1 MTGDEPLDRLEGRLG
16 YRFRDRRLL
25 VEALT
30 HSSAIAGAPSPGG
43 ANYQRLEF
51 LGDRVLALVVA
62 DMLLEAF
69 PDASEGEL
77 ARRLTGLV
85 RNETCAAIAR
95 KLDLGPDIRLG
106 SGEAS
111 SGGRTKEAIL
121 GDVCEAVIGAIYR
134 DGGTAVATAFVQE
147 HWREPMR
154 DWKGA
159 LRDAK
164 TTLQEWAQGRGLAT
178 PSYTIV
184 GRSGPHHAP
193 RFEVEVAIDDLA
205 PERGEGGSRREA
217 EQNAAA
223 ATLVREGIWKSEGR

>member
-1 MTGDEPLDRLEGRLG
+1 VTADGPLDRLEGRLG
-16 YRFRDRRLL
+16 YRFRDRHLL
-25 VEALT
+25 EEALT
-30 HSSAIAGAPSPGG
+30 HSSAVSGAGSPGG
-43 ANYQRLEF
+43 PTYQRLEF
-51 LGDRVLALVVA
+51 LGDRVLALAVA

-69 PDASEGEL
+69 PDATEGEL

-106 SGEAS
+106 AGEAS

-134 DGGTAVATAFVQE
+134 DGGNAVATAFVQN
-147 HWREPMR
+147 HWREPML

-164 TTLQEWAQGRGLAT
+164 TTLQEWAQGRGLST
-178 PSYTIV
+178 PGYRIL

-193 RFEVEVAIDDLA
+193 RFSVEVAIGGLD
-205 PERGEGGSRREA
+205 PGQGEGGSRREA

-223 ATLVREGIWKSEGR
+223 AVLVREGIWKSEGR

>member
-1 MTGDEPLDRLEGRLG
+1 VRAAEPLDRLEGRLG

-25 VEALT
+25 EEALT
-30 HSSAIAGAPSPGG
+30 HSSAVAAAGSSDEPT
-43 ANYQRLEF
+43 YQRLEF
-51 LGDRVLALVVA
+51 LGDRVLALAVA
-62 DMLLEAF
+62 DMLLDAF

-106 SGEAS
+106 AGEAS

-121 GDVCEAVIGAIYR
+121 GDVCEAVIGALYR
-134 DGGTAVATAFVQE
+134 DGGPKLAADFVRE
-147 HWREPMR
+147 HWRGLMLE
-154 DWKGA
+154 WKGA

-164 TTLQEWAQGRGLAT
+164 TTLQEWAQGRGLST
-178 PSYTIV
+178 PAYAIV

-193 RFEVEVAIDDLA
+193 RFRVEVRIDDLE
-205 PERGEGGSRREA
+205 PERGEGGSRREG

-223 ATLVREGIWKSEGR
+223 ALLVREGIWKSEGR